1 LDQRFDNVRFAGRA
15 KRSAGKMPKYLQFSV
30 SHADLP
36 KAHPDFSLRR
46 VGLEDSDLDLTKAK
60 VWVDDVLMPAVRQ
73 KDHLI
78 VKAPLS
84 RGRPRTIAVT
94 TGTGKLIGILQGN
107 KLPPVKEAE
116 R

>member
-1 LDQRFDNVRFAGRA
+1 
-15 KRSAGKMPKYLQFSV
+15 MPKYLEFSV

-60 VWVDDVLMPAVRQ
+60 VWVDDVLMPTVWQ
-73 KDHLI
+73 KDQFI
-78 VKAPLS
+78 VKAPLA
-84 RGRPRTIAVT
+84 RGRPQTIAVT
-94 TGTGKLIGILQGN
+94 TGTGKLIGILEGS
-107 KLPPVKEAE
+107 KLPPGKEAE